1 MLKVVKMKLATKDLK
16 LEGLNRDV
24 VDFSDVETIE
34 QLKIK
39 ITNNYVVLCR
49 KCASETFCKFHDPSE
64 PPCPILEK
72 VVDNYIDMNIKA
84 VNT

>member
-49 KCASETFCKFHDPSE
+49 KCASETLQIS
-64 PPCPILEK
+64 
-72 VVDNYIDMNIKA
+72 
-84 VNT
+84 